1 MFENVINFFKKI
13 GKKDQIEAKSKD
25 TAKERLHLVLMQDRA
40 NVSADFLDMMR
51 QEIIEV
57 IKKYI
62 DVDEKDIDVRLT
74 NKTNE
79 DGTMGAPALYANI
92 PIAGIREEMKK
103 EKNIEKETE
112 EKEKQENAKKE
123 DTTEEDKNSKKAVE
137 EKASD
142 ENNEEV
148 VKDDFEDE
156 ELDDSTENTSEE
168 DDNEGVDE
176 ENEAADE
183 ETENDDSK
191 DDNEELDE
199 ADMPKNSEEVKE
211 KVSAN
216 KSNEE

>member
-79 DGTMGAPALYANI
+79 DGTTGAPALYANI
-92 PIAGIREEMKK
+92 PIAGIREEMKQK
-103 EKNIEKETE
+103 
-112 EKEKQENAKKE
+112 ENAKKE
-123 DTTEEDKNSKKAVE
+123 DKTEEDKNSKKAVE

-142 ENNEEV
+142 ENNEKV
-148 VKDDFEDE
+148 VKDDSKDE
-156 ELDDSTENTSEE
+156 ELDESAVDTSDDDESVDDESEKSDVENEDNKSENDDSE
-168 DDNEGVDE
+168 DDNEEVDE
-176 ENEAADE
+176 
-183 ETENDDSK
+183 TDDSK
-191 DDNEELDE
+191 D
-199 ADMPKNSEEVKE
+199 SEEVKE

>member
-74 NKTNE
+74 KKTNE
-79 DGTMGAPALYANI
+79 DGTTGAPALYANI

-112 EKEKQENAKKE
+112 EKKQENVKKE
-123 DTTEEDKNSKKAVE
+123 DNTI
-137 EKASD
+137 EKTSD
-142 ENNEEV
+142 ESNEKV
-148 VKDDFEDE
+148 VKDDSKDE
-156 ELDDSTENTSEE
+156 ELDESTVNTS
-168 DDNEGVDE
+168 DDDESVDDE
-176 ENEAADE
+176 SEKSDVENEDNKS
-183 ETENDDSK
+183 ENDDSE

-199 ADMPKNSEEVKE
+199 TDDSKDSEEVKE

>member
-79 DGTMGAPALYANI
+79 DGTTGAPALYANI

-112 EKEKQENAKKE
+112 EKKQENVKKE
-123 DTTEEDKNSKKAVE
+123 DNTI
-137 EKASD
+137 EKTSD
-142 ENNEEV
+142 ESNEKV
-148 VKDDFEDE
+148 VKDDSKDE
-156 ELDDSTENTSEE
+156 ELDESAVDTSDDDESVDDESEE
-168 DDNEGVDE
+168 SDAESEDNKS
-176 ENEAADE
+176 
-183 ETENDDSK
+183 ENDDSE

-199 ADMPKNSEEVKE
+199 TDDSEDSEKVKE